1 MGETN
6 QGSKKVTLQD
16 IAIKTGYTKNTVSR
30 ALRNKPEISETT
42 RKLINDTAKE
52 MGYITNTIA
61 GALRS
66 GVTRTIAIILG
77 DISNPHFG
85 IMAKE
90 VEIAARRH
98 SYHTFVLN
106 TDENYEIEEQAV
118 YSALSKK
125 VDGIILCP
133 TQKSSEDIT
142 LLKKNGIPF
151 VLWGRYF
158 AAEPETDYVVCND
171 FKGGYLAT
179 QHLIERGHRD
189 ILCLTGPG
197 YISSARERLAGYQKA
212 LREQGIGYCPDL
224 IRETSVTTG
233 ACRQV
238 IQKALEAKVKFT
250 AVFAFSDMLAW
261 EAIYTL
267 NKHGVRVP
275 HDVGVIGFDNIQ
287 SRMYLPFPLTSISPS
302 KKRMSRRAVDIL
314 MKKINNPKSDQYFH
328 EVIEP
333 SIVIREST
341 SRSKLGNVEF

>member
-1 MGETN
+1 MDEAN
-6 QGSKKVTLQD
+6 QQGNKKVTLQD
-16 IAIKTGYTKNTVSR
+16 IAVKTGFTKNTVSR
-30 ALRNKPEISETT
+30 ALRNKPEISEAT
-42 RKLINDTAKE
+42 RKLINDIAKE
-52 MGYITNTIA
+52 MGYIINTIA

-90 VEIAARRH
+90 VEIAIRRH
-98 SYHTFVLN
+98 SYNTFVLN
-106 TDENYEIEEQAV
+106 TDEKYEVEEQAV

-125 VDGIILCP
+125 VDGVILCP
-133 TQKSSEDIT
+133 TQENIEAIK

-151 VLWGRYF
+151 VLWGRHF
-158 AAEPETDYVVCND
+158 TAEPETDYVVCND

-212 LREQGIGYCPDL
+212 LEEQGLDCRPEL
-224 IRETSVTTG
+224 IRETSITAGT
-233 ACRQV
+233 CRQV

-261 EAIYTL
+261 EAVYTL
-267 NKHGVRVP
+267 NKYGIRVP
-275 HDVGVIGFDNIQ
+275 RDVGVIGFDNIQ
-287 SRMYLPFPLTSISPS
+287 SRMCLPSQTRHGYSQH
-302 KKRMSRRAVDIL
+302 RRSVL
-314 MKKINNPKSDQYFH
+314 C
-328 EVIEP
+328 
-333 SIVIREST
+333 
-341 SRSKLGNVEF
+341 

>member
-1 MGETN
+1 MDETS
-6 QGSKKVTLQD
+6 QGFKKVTLQD
-16 IAIKTGYTKNTVSR
+16 IATKTGYTKNTVSR
-30 ALRNKPEISETT
+30 ALRNKPEISEAT
-42 RKLINDTAKE
+42 RKLINDTAKD

-66 GVTRTIAIILG
+66 GVTKTVAIILG

-98 SYHTFVLN
+98 SYNTFVLN
-106 TDENYEIEEQAV
+106 TDEKYEIEEQAI

-133 TQKSSEDIT
+133 TQRKMEAIK

-158 AAEPETDYVVCND
+158 EEEPETDYVICND
-171 FKGGYLAT
+171 FRGGYLAT
-179 QHLIERGHRD
+179 QHLIERGHRE
-189 ILCLTGPG
+189 ILCLTGPS

-212 LREQGIGYCPDL
+212 LEKQGISYCPDL

-233 ACRQV
+233 DCRQV
-238 IQKALEAKVKFT
+238 IKKVLEEKVKFT
-250 AVFAFSDMLAW
+250 ALFAFSDMIAW
-261 EAIYTL
+261 EAIHTL
-267 NKHGVRVP
+267 NKHGIRVP
-275 HDVGVIGFDNIQ
+275 QDVGVIGFDNIQ

-302 KKRMSRRAVDIL
+302 KKKMSRRAVDIL
-314 MKKINNPKSDQYFH
+314 LKKMNNPKSDQYFH

-333 SIVIREST
+333 TIVIREST
-341 SRSKLGNVEF
+341 SRG

>member
-6 QGSKKVTLQD
+6 QGIKKVTLQD
-16 IAIKTGYTKNTVSR
+16 IAIKTGFTKNTVSR
-30 ALRNKPEISETT
+30 ALRNKPEISEAT

-98 SYHTFVLN
+98 FYNTFVLN
-106 TDENYEIEEQAV
+106 TDEKYEVEEQAI

-133 TQKSSEDIT
+133 TQRKMEAIKV
-142 LLKKNGIPF
+142 LKKNGIPF

-158 AAEPETDYVVCND
+158 EEEPETDYVICND
-171 FKGGYLAT
+171 FRGGYLAT

-212 LREQGIGYCPDL
+212 LQEQGIDYCPDL

-233 ACRQV
+233 ECRQV
-238 IQKALEAKVKFT
+238 IQKLLEEKAKFT
-250 AVFAFSDMLAW
+250 AIFAFSDMIAW

-267 NKHGVRVP
+267 NKHGISVP
-275 HDVGVIGFDNIQ
+275 RDVEVIGFDNIQ
-287 SRMYLPFPLTSISPS
+287 SRMYLPVPLTSVSPS

-314 MKKINNPKSDQYFH
+314 LKKMNSPEPGRYFH
-328 EVIEP
+328 EVIDP
-333 SIVIREST
+333 GIVIREST
-341 SRSKLGNVEF
+341 SRG

>member
-1 MGETN
+1 MDETH
-6 QGSKKVTLQD
+6 QGNKKVTLQD
-16 IAIKTGYTKNTVSR
+16 IASKTGYTKNTVSR
-30 ALRNKPEISETT
+30 ALRNKPEISKAT

-106 TDENYEIEEQAV
+106 TDENYEVEEEAV

-133 TQKSSEDIT
+133 TQKSSKDIR

-158 AAEPETDYVVCND
+158 AAEPETDYVICND

-179 QHLIERGHRD
+179 HHLIERGHRD

-212 LREQGIGYCPDL
+212 LKEQGIGYRPDL

-238 IQKALEAKVKFT
+238 IQKALEEKVKFT
-250 AVFAFSDMLAW
+250 AIFAFSDMLAW

-267 NKHGVRVP
+267 NKHGIRVP

-314 MKKINNPKSDQYFH
+314 MRKINTPTSDQYFH

-333 SIVIREST
+333 TIVIREST
-341 SRSKLGNVEF
+341 AKSKPGNAGF

>member
-1 MGETN
+1 MGEAN
-6 QGSKKVTLQD
+6 QQGNKKVTLQD
-16 IAIKTGYTKNTVSR
+16 IAIKTGFTKNTVSR
-30 ALRNKPEISETT
+30 ALRNKPEIAAAT

-61 GALRS
+61 GSLRS

-90 VEIAARRH
+90 VEIALRRH
-98 SYHTFVLN
+98 SYNTFVLN
-106 TDENYEIEEQAV
+106 TDEKYEIEEQAV

-125 VDGIILCP
+125 VDGVILCP
-133 TQKSSEDIT
+133 TQANIEAVK

-158 AAEPETDYVVCND
+158 EEEPETDYVVCND

-179 QHLIERGHRD
+179 QHLIERGHRE
-189 ILCLTGPG
+189 ILCLTGPS

-212 LREQGIGYCPDL
+212 LQEKGIGYCPDL

-233 ACRQV
+233 ECRQV
-238 IQKALEAKVKFT
+238 IKKALEEKVKFT
-250 AVFAFSDMLAW
+250 AVFAFSDMIAW

-267 NKHGVRVP
+267 NRHGIRVP
-275 HDVGVIGFDNIQ
+275 QDVGVIGFDNIQ
-287 SRMYLPFPLTSISPS
+287 SRMYLPFPLTSISYS
-302 KKRMSRRAVDIL
+302 KKKMSRRAVDIL
-314 MKKINNPKSDQYFH
+314 LKKMNHPEPDRYFH
-328 EVIEP
+328 EVIDP
-333 SIVIREST
+333 GIVIREST
-341 SRSKLGNVEF
+341 SRG